1 MNDVFVFK
9 VLENIKR
16 YKKKIYL
23 IFDRNIYY
31 VNMWINIVHRNQ
43 NKIIIICHITDHI
56 YDTGTQQ
63 YKIQIELHNKYI
75 INIVYN
81 IKYIHLK
88 VFTNMNKS

>member
-1 MNDVFVFK
+1 
-9 VLENIKR
+9 
-16 YKKKIYL
+16 
-23 IFDRNIYY
+23 
-31 VNMWINIVHRNQ
+31 MWINIVHKNQ
-43 NKIIIICHITDHI
+43 DKIIICHITDHI

-63 YKIQIELHNKYI
+63 YKIQIELHKYI